1 MSCRRLTGANYG
13 ISLPG
18 RLGMRRVPPP
28 TTGWW
33 EWVCDYSV
41 DAAAEG
47 EGGGGQAWVQVCKG
61 EGKMEVESEGENGE
75 SQMGRQ
81 GEMNETQA
89 RCGAELGSSVTWRE
103 GAQAAESDTGSR
115 TAPQQPPNPT
125 PPVTTPSTR
134 RSSLGLLG
142 GSHVMANPT
151 ACSLA
156 RWVLGTPLMFPTWPA
171 VPSPPGEG
179 CGSTLRSGE

>member
-1 MSCRRLTGANYG
+1 MATVLMPQPRGG
-13 ISLPG
+13 
-18 RLGMRRVPPP
+18 
-28 TTGWW
+28 
-33 EWVCDYSV
+33 
-41 DAAAEG
+41 
-47 EGGGGQAWVQVCKG
+47 GGGGQARVQVCKG
-61 EGKMEVESEGENGE
+61 EGKMEVESEGEDGE

-81 GEMNETQA
+81 GEMSETQA
-89 RCGAELGSSVTWRE
+89 RRGAELGSSVTWRE

-134 RSSLGLLG
+134 LSSLGLQG